1 MKKFKVTWSEKAII
15 KKEVEVWATD
25 KDMAIDLADT
35 SKGDVIDIEVDDCID
50 WQAEL
55 VERDHD
61 DD

>member
-1 MKKFKVTWSEKAII
+1 VKRFRVTWSEKAFI

-35 SKGDVIDIEVDDCID
+35 NKGDVIDIEVDDCID

-55 VERDHD
+55 IEREHD